1 MTTSEHLSSPDVA
14 ELAKAMVKVQ
24 QALMPA
30 CKDAEN
36 PFVKTRYASLNS
48 VIEACRDALIA

>member
-1 MTTSEHLSSPDVA
+1 MMSSEILSSPELA

-24 QALMPA
+24 QAMNPA

-36 PFVKTRYASLNS
+36 PFVKKPLRL
-48 VIEACRDALIA
+48 VEFGD